1 MRYKKLLA
9 AAAAGLLLLHGAMP
23 VAADVRMCEVTMP
36 GDADR
41 SESVSITD
49 LVKLTKYLL
58 SMDKDISI
66 NADLS
71 EDGALDAF
79 DLALLKKMLFGDYIP
94 NDYTGL
100 RINEICVSNSDSFSD
115 AAGNSPDWIE
125 LYNSA
130 QTDVDLSGFGLSD
143 GKKNLF
149 KYTFPEGTI
158 LPAGGYL
165 VVCCDDAIVQNEG
178 EHHAPFKLSAT
189 GETVYLTHPANGTV
203 DLVEAPACDTDV
215 CYGRYENGSQNL
227 SFLSP
232 TPGETNDRA
241 QRIVIVAA
249 PEFSAESGFYDSQ
262 FDLTISGAE
271 GVTIYYTT
279 DGTDPRTSGTVQ
291 TYTGS
296 ISVQDRTYTQ
306 NVYSAVADISLSG
319 YTPPSNSVDKGL
331 IIRAVCADADGN
343 YSDVVDK
350 SYFVGQTES
359 YYDSMKVI
367 SIVTDPANLFDG
379 DTGIYMVGNG
389 YYEWKNSWE
398 YDSSLEE
405 WSSANPTNYNQS
417 GRESERP
424 VTLQVF
430 ENGTLAYE
438 EAVGMRIAGNATR
451 SYPQKS
457 LRFFARSDYGAS
469 KMEYAFFDELTDVF
483 GNPIT
488 TFDKISL
495 RNGGNDCTYARLRD
509 DLNQALAAELDVS
522 VQASEPCVVFI
533 DGEFW
538 GYYTIRERE
547 DDEYFAS
554 HYGLEKE
561 NITTIQAYEPEGDQS
576 VYQSY
581 VDFYDWAMN
590 ADLSQEENYQ
600 RVLDTID
607 IQSFMDYITV
617 QTYISAYDWCNPTWT
632 NNWIMWRS
640 NTVVEGNEY
649 GDGKWRYALYDTEY
663 SSGLYNQKECMANYN
678 TIGNLNREEDWGN
691 IGALFYKLLENPTFC
706 ETFRENY
713 ISIVENY
720 FDYDRVNTLITEMSN
735 TQREALLTTNTRFY
749 NSYGNKINSS
759 YDSYIEEVRNF
770 YRNRKDYALRYLDE
784 LIPAA
789 AAEPG
794 ENIVQSQSAWTDYF
808 NGSAAGTVTI
818 NGVNSVTMQTT
829 STSSEGWHMQAS
841 YVGFPLTGGKSY
853 TLSFTAKADRELTF
867 GAHVQEAYGDYKTFL
882 MESFTVGT
890 TAQTYSFTFT
900 PGYDADPSQLGF
912 DGAYSTGTVEITDI
926 SLVCNG

>member
-1 MRYKKLLA
+1 MRYPKFLA
-9 AAAAGLLLLHGAMP
+9 AAAAGALLLHGAMP
-23 VAADVRMCEVTMP
+23 ASADVRMCEVTMP

-41 SESVSITD
+41 SEAVTVTD

-58 SMDKDISI
+58 SMDRDISI

-100 RINEICVSNSDSFSD
+100 FINEICVSNSESFSD

-125 LYNSA
+125 IFNSA
-130 QTDVDLSGFGLSD
+130 ETDTDLSGFGLSD
-143 GKKNLF
+143 GQKNLF

-189 GETVYLTHPANGTV
+189 GETVYLTHPANGTI

-227 SFLSP
+227 NYLTP
-232 TPGETNDRA
+232 TPGGTNDRA
-241 QRIVIVAA
+241 QKIVVVAA

-262 FDLTISGAE
+262 FDLTISSPE

-279 DGTDPRTSGTVQ
+279 DGSDPRTSSAVQ

-306 NVYSAVADISLSG
+306 NVYSAITDIALDT
-319 YTPPSNSVDKGL
+319 YYPPSSNVDKGL

-343 YSDVVDK
+343 FSDVVDK
-350 SYFVGQTES
+350 SYFIGQNEN
-359 YYDSMKVI
+359 YYDTMRVI
-367 SIVTDPANLFDG
+367 SIVTDPVNLFDG
-379 DTGIYMVGNG
+379 DTGIYVVGNG
-389 YYEWKNSWE
+389 YYAWKNSSE
-398 YDSSLEE
+398 YDPSLDT
-405 WSSANPTNYNQS
+405 WSTANPTNYNQS

-451 SYPQKS
+451 SHYQKS

-469 KMEYAFFDELTDVF
+469 KMEYAFFDEMTDIF

-488 TFDKISL
+488 SFDKISL
-495 RNGGNDCTYARLRD
+495 RNGGNDITETRMRD
-509 DLNQALAAELDVS
+509 DLIQALSEGLDLS
-522 VQASEPCVVFI
+522 VQGSEPCVVFI

-547 DDEYFAS
+547 DDAYFAS

-561 NITTIQAYEPEGDQS
+561 NITVIQAYEPEGDQS

-581 VDFYDWAMN
+581 VDFYDWAMT
-590 ADLSQEENYQ
+590 ADLSLEENYQ
-600 RVLDTID
+600 KVLDTID

-617 QTYISAYDWCNPTWT
+617 ETYVAAYDWCNPTWT
-632 NNWIMWRS
+632 NNWLMWRS

-649 GDGKWRYALYDTEY
+649 GDGKWRYALYDMEY
-663 SSGLYNQKECMANYN
+663 SSGLYGANETSYSYD

-691 IGALFYKLLENPTFC
+691 IGALFYKLLENPDFC
-706 ETFRENY
+706 EAFRENY
-713 ISIVENY
+713 IRIADEYFNY
-720 FDYDRVNTLITEMSN
+720 ERVDAMITEMDAM
-735 TQREALLTTNTRFY
+735 QKDALMATNERFY
-749 NSYGNKINSS
+749 NSYGSKLNSWYS
-759 YDSYIEEVRNF
+759 SEVNELRDF
-770 YRNRKDYALRYLDE
+770 YRNRRDYALRYLDA

-789 AAEPG
+789 PVQPG
-794 ENIVQSQSAWTDYF
+794 ENILQSQSAWRDYF

-818 NGVNSVTMQTT
+818 NNLTSVTMQTT

-853 TLSFTAKADRELTF
+853 TLTFTAKADRELTF
-867 GAHVQEAYGDYKTFL
+867 GAHVQEAYGNYQTFL
-882 MESFTVGT
+882 MEDFTVGT
-890 TAQTYSFTFT
+890 TAQTYTFTFT

-926 SLVCNG
+926 SLVMNE